1 MKFKKLART
10 FRQETPKAEYVEG
23 EAAAT
28 LKQDSTQARNVEL
41 ALGLSVEH
49 ALDQANEQAANPA
62 AEPAPDAANA
72 SKAADSTSARSP
84 VPDAAS
90 EAEADEA
97 VQPYTSSHEHL
108 AEELRRLNLQ
118 LLLQMLA
125 KPQMDAELVLLD
137 SEIRCLLDAEV
148 TGEEDASLLTA
159 KLGLLELRIAARLEA
174 SSQQGIKLPLVQLAA
189 RLNLSQLEMRC
200 IIACLAPEL
209 DRRYERIYAFLQNDM
224 SDMRPSVDFILQLF
238 TQTEEERLAA
248 RLLFGADAPLMKLL
262 LERRGEYG
270 DSRIPL
276 LARLLKLEDW
286 TVNALLGYEVLD
298 ERLAKVAGLYPPEL
312 PEQTGQPDETE
323 QSMLRFVKHYSGR
336 MERRSGSLLY
346 CSGPDEAGKLR
357 SVKAVSVRLG
367 ASLLVVEMDKLLQP
381 EADYSEMLRLL
392 GRHTLLITTAL
403 CITGFDSIATEDDR
417 YKLKSRMLVDMLET
431 YAPLTFILGESEW
444 GMSLTG
450 YSLNFIQV
458 DFPFPD
464 AAARKQAW
472 ATFSQDYRLSPQI
485 SMEDLSGSFRFTSG
499 QIRAALTGGEN
510 IAVWNGSGSGEISPK
525 ELYQACYFQSSR
537 KIQALATKIRAAYTW
552 DMLVLPG
559 EQMSQLREICNQV
572 KYRSL
577 VYGEWGFAGRL
588 SLGKGLNILFS
599 GPPGSG
605 KTMAAEVIAT
615 ELNLEIYKI
624 DVSQIVSKYIG
635 ETEKNL
641 SRIFEEAE
649 TSNAILFFDEADA
662 LFGKRSEV
670 KDAHDRY
677 ANVEISYLLQK
688 MEEYTGIVILA
699 TNLNQNL
706 DDAFARRLHFKLEF
720 PFPEKNQRGLI
731 WRGMFPQGAP
741 LDPDM
746 DYDFMAD
753 KFILAGGNIK
763 NIALNAAFYAAHE
776 GCPIGMKQI
785 MLAAKREYLK
795 LGKTFLQS
803 DYAPYHK
810 LIEVK

>member
-10 FRQETPKAEYVEG
+10 FRQETPEAGCAERE
-23 EAAAT
+23 
-28 LKQDSTQARNVEL
+28 
-41 ALGLSVEH
+41 
-49 ALDQANEQAANPA
+49 
-62 AEPAPDAANA
+62 AEPVLDPTPAHTLV
-72 SKAADSTSARSP
+72 SKTSPEQES
-84 VPDAAS
+84 S
-90 EAEADEA
+90 EPS
-97 VQPYTSSHEHL
+97 QPYTSNYEHL
-108 AEELRRLNLQ
+108 AEELQ
-118 LLLQMLA
+118 LLDLRLKLRMLEA
-125 KPQMDAELVLLD
+125 PQLDSELVLMNE
-137 SEIRCLLDAEV
+137 EIRSLLNAESS
-148 TGEEDASLLTA
+148 EEDDKEHLTTKA
-159 KLGLLELRIAARLEA
+159 GHLEQRIAARLEA
-174 SSQQGIKLPLVQLAA
+174 SSGQEVQLMLPQVADS
-189 RLNLSQLEMRC
+189 LNLSGLEVS
-200 IIACLAPEL
+200 ILVACLAPEL
-209 DRRYERIYAFLQNDM
+209 DRKYERIYAFLQNDM
-224 SDMRPSVDFILQLF
+224 SDQRPTAGFVLRLF
-238 TQTEEERLAA
+238 TGSAEERLSA
-248 RLLFGADAPLMKLL
+248 RLLFDVNAPLMKLL

-276 LARLLKLEDW
+276 IARPLKLEDW
-286 TVNALLGYEVLD
+286 TVNMLLGYEVLD
-298 ERLAKVAGLYPPEL
+298 ERLAKVAGLSTLAIPPHARFPEEL
-312 PEQTGQPDETE
+312 EQNL
-323 QSMLRFVKHYSGR
+323 LRFVKHYGSGK
-336 MERRSGSLLY
+336 ERKAGSLLY
-346 CSGPDEAGKLR
+346 CSGPDEEGKLSGIR
-357 SVKAVSVRLG
+357 EVCGKLG
-367 ASLLVVEMDKLLQP
+367 LSLLVADMDKLLLS
-381 EADYSEMLRLL
+381 EADFSEMLRLL
-392 GRHTLLITTAL
+392 GRHTLLENAAL
-403 CITGFDSIATEDDR
+403 CFTGFDSIVTEDDR
-417 YKLKSRMLVDMLET
+417 HLLKRRLLMEMLEA
-431 YAPLTFILGESEW
+431 YVPLTFILGEAQWRISF
-444 GMSLTG
+444 TG
-450 YSLNFIQV
+450 VQLNFMQI
-458 DFPFPD
+458 DFPIPD
-464 AAARKQAW
+464 EAERKQTW
-472 ATFSQDYRLSPQI
+472 ATFGQEYRLSPQ
-485 SMEDLSGSFRFTSG
+485 MDLADFSGSFRFTAG
-499 QIRAALTGGEN
+499 QIRAALAGGEN
-510 IAVWNGSGSGEISPK
+510 IAVWNGSSGAEVSVSD
-525 ELYQACYFQSSR
+525 LYQACYFQSSR
-537 KIQALATKIRAAYTW
+537 KIQALATKIRAMYTW
-552 DMLVLPG
+552 DMLVLPD
-559 EQMSQLREICNQV
+559 EQLSQLREICRQV
-572 KYRSL
+572 KYRPL

-588 SLGKGLNILFS
+588 SLGRGLNILFS

-641 SRIFEEAE
+641 SRIFDEAE

-720 PFPEKNQRGLI
+720 PFPEKKQRGLI
-731 WRGMFPQGAP
+731 WRGMFPRGAP

-795 LGKTFLQS
+795 LGRTFLQS

>member
-1 MKFKKLART
+1 MKLKKLART
-10 FRQETPKAEYVEG
+10 FRQETPKAECMEEARRPLNHDLTQASEMEPAAEQSAVHAEG
-23 EAAAT
+23 QANEHAAKSEAASSA
-28 LKQDSTQARNVEL
+28 
-41 ALGLSVEH
+41 
-49 ALDQANEQAANPA
+49 DQANTS
-62 AEPAPDAANA
+62 PDASEAN
-72 SKAADSTSARSP
+72 
-84 VPDAAS
+84 DAAS
-90 EAEADEA
+90 AHPPVLDAAPEAEA
-97 VQPYTSSHEHL
+97 VQPYTSCHEHL
-108 AEELRRLNLQ
+108 AEELRRLDLQ
-118 LLLQMLA
+118 LLLQMLTE
-125 KPQMDAELVLLD
+125 PQMDSELAQMDGEVYSLLNAEL
-137 SEIRCLLDAEV
+137 
-148 TGEEDASLLTA
+148 TEEENENLLTA
-159 KLGLLELRIAARLEA
+159 KLGQLEQRIAARLAA
-174 SSQQGIKLPLVQLAA
+174 SSQQGIRLPLLQLAFK
-189 RLNLSQLEMRC
+189 LNLSQLEMGC
-200 IIACLAPEL
+200 IIVCLAPEL
-209 DRRYERIYAFLQNDM
+209 DRKYERIYAFLQNDV
-224 SDMRPSVDFILQLF
+224 SGIRPSVDFILKMH
-238 TQTEEERLAA
+238 TRTEEERLAA
-248 RLLFGADAPLMKLL
+248 RLLFGGDAPLVKLL
-262 LERRGEYG
+262 LEQRGEYG

-276 LARLLKLEDW
+276 LARPLKLEDW
-286 TVNALLGYEVLD
+286 TVSVLLGYEVLD
-298 ERLAKVAGLYPPEL
+298 ERLAKVAGLNPL
-312 PEQTGQPDETE
+312 TVPEQTGHSDETE
-323 QSMLRFVKHYSGR
+323 QSILRFVEHYSSR
-336 MERRSGSLLY
+336 LDHRSGSLLY
-346 CSGPDEAGKLR
+346 CSGPDEAGKLSR
-357 SVKAVSVRLG
+357 VKAVSGRLG
-367 ASLLVVEMDKLLQP
+367 ASLLVVDMDKLLQP

-392 GRHTLLITTAL
+392 GRHTLLMTTAL
-403 CITGFDSIATEDDR
+403 CITGFDSIVSEDDR
-417 YKLKSRMLVDMLET
+417 YKLKIRLLVEMLET
-431 YAPLTFILGESEW
+431 YAPLTFILGEAEW
-444 GMSLTG
+444 GISLTG

-458 DFPFPD
+458 DFPHPD

-472 ATFSQDYRLSPQI
+472 TLFGRDYRLSPQI
-485 SMEDLSGSFRFTSG
+485 NMADLSGSFRFTYG

-510 IAVWNGSGSGEISPK
+510 IAVWNGSGKGEISAK
-525 ELYQACYFQSSR
+525 ELYESCYFQSSR
-537 KIQALATKIRAAYTW
+537 KIQAMATKIRAAYTW

-577 VYGEWGFAGRL
+577 VYGEWGFAKRL

-641 SRIFEEAE
+641 SRIFDEAE

-720 PFPEKNQRGLI
+720 PFPEKDQRGLI

-746 DYDFMAD
+746 DYDFMAE

-776 GCPIGMKQI
+776 GCSIGMKQI
-785 MLAAKREYLK
+785 ILAAKREYLK

-803 DYAPYHK
+803 DYAPYYK

>member
-10 FRQETPKAEYVEG
+10 FRQETREAECRER
-23 EAAAT
+23 EAAP
-28 LKQDSTQARNVEL
+28 
-41 ALGLSVEH
+41 AL
-49 ALDQANEQAANPA
+49 NPA
-62 AEPAPDAANA
+62 SDC
-72 SKAADSTSARSP
+72 TL
-84 VPDAAS
+84 AS
-90 EAEADEA
+90 EAIPEPEDNEAA
-97 VQPYTSSHEHL
+97 PPYSSNHEYL
-108 AEELRRLNLQ
+108 AEELQRLELRLKLRMLDAPQ
-118 LLLQMLA
+118 LDSGLS
-125 KPQMDAELVLLD
+125 PMDEEIHYLLD
-137 SEIRCLLDAEV
+137 VQSTD
-148 TGEEDASLLTA
+148 EDDTNLLTA
-159 KLGLLELRIAARLEA
+159 KINELEQRIASRLRA
-174 SSQQGIKLPLVQLAA
+174 SHGQEVRLILPQVAST
-189 RLNLSQLEMRC
+189 LNLSSLEVN
-200 IIACLAPEL
+200 IVIACLAAEL
-209 DRRYERIYAFLQNDM
+209 DRKYERIYAFLQNDM
-224 SDMRPSVDFILQLF
+224 TDRRPSVEFVLGLF
-238 TQTEEERLAA
+238 TGSEEERVAA
-248 RLLFGADAPLMKLL
+248 RLLFDAHAPLMKFL
-262 LERRGEYG
+262 LERKGEFG
-270 DSRIPL
+270 DSRTPL
-276 LARLLKLEDW
+276 IARPLKLEDW
-286 TVNALLGYEVLD
+286 AVNLLLGYEVLD
-298 ERLAKVAGLYPPEL
+298 ERLTKAASLDTLVIPQRTGFPEEL
-312 PEQTGQPDETE
+312 EQNL
-323 QSMLRFVKHYSGR
+323 LRFVKHYSSGE
-336 MERRSGSLLY
+336 ERRAGSLLY
-346 CSGPDEAGKLR
+346 CSGPDEAGKLSGIR
-357 SVKAVSVRLG
+357 GVCSKLGLSV
-367 ASLLVVEMDKLLQP
+367 LVADMDKLLLP
-381 EADYSEMLRLL
+381 EVDFSEMLKLL
-392 GRHTLLITTAL
+392 GRHALLEHAAL
-403 CITGFDSIATEDDR
+403 CFTGFDSMVTEDDR
-417 YKLKSRMLVDMLET
+417 YRVKIRLLVEMLDT
-431 YAPLTFILGESEW
+431 YAPLTFILGEAEW
-444 GMSLTG
+444 GISLTG
-450 YSLNFIQV
+450 VQLNFMQIE
-458 DFPFPD
+458 FPFPD

-472 ATFSQDYRLSPQI
+472 TNFGQDYRLSPKI
-485 SMEDLSGSFRFTSG
+485 ELADFSGSFRFTSG
-499 QIRAALTGGEN
+499 QIRAALNGGEN
-510 IAVWNGSGSGEISPK
+510 IAVWNGSSGAEVSAK
-525 ELYQACYFQSSR
+525 DLYEACYFQSSR
-537 KIQALATKIRAAYTW
+537 KIQALATKIRAMYTW

-559 EQMSQLREICNQV
+559 EQLSQLREICHQV

-588 SLGKGLNILFS
+588 SLGRGLNILFS

-641 SRIFEEAE
+641 SRIFDEAE

-720 PFPEKNQRGLI
+720 PFPEENQRAQI
-731 WRGMFPQGAP
+731 WRGMFPAGAP

-746 DYDFMAD
+746 DYDFMAE

-776 GCPIGMKQI
+776 GCAIGMKQI